1 MTRRTGEGRVLRM
14 KWLMAALL
22 LVPAWVLAATPAPV
36 PPAVGEIPPQL
47 LGKDRNGDPVDL
59 AQLRGK
65 VVVVTFWASWCGY
78 CRKELPALNAM
89 QTAAGPDYFRVVAV
103 NVQDGNDEYR
113 AITRQMRDYTLTF
126 SRDRS
131 GEIAASYGVKSYPN
145 LWIIDPEGRV
155 ASRHIGY
162 GEDSFKQIVDQISAV
177 IQDELARSKGA
188 AAGQD
193 AQKAREIPSG

>member
-1 MTRRTGEGRVLRM
+1 MLVL
-14 KWLMAALL
+14 AS
-22 LVPAWVLAATPAPV
+22 AWVQAAEPAP
-36 PPAVGEIPPQL
+36 PPAIGEIPPQI

-89 QTAAGPDYFRVVAV
+89 QTSAGPDYFRVVAV

-113 AITRQMRDYTLTF
+113 AMTRQMRDYTLTF
-126 SRDRS
+126 ARDRNGS
-131 GEIAASYGVKSYPN
+131 IAGSYGVRSYPN

-155 ASRHIGY
+155 AGRHVGY
-162 GEDSFKQIVDQISAV
+162 GEDSFKEIVDEISRVMAAEVERLHAAPAV
-177 IQDELARSKGA
+177 AP
-188 AAGQD
+188 AAGT
-193 AQKAREIPSG
+193 ASSG

>member
-1 MTRRTGEGRVLRM
+1 MPGMR
-14 KWLMAALL
+14 WSAAALL
-22 LVPAWVLAATPAPV
+22 LVSAWVLAATPAPA
-36 PPAVGEIPPQL
+36 PPAVGDTPPQL

-89 QTAAGPDYFRVVAV
+89 QTATGPDYFRVVAV

-126 SRDRS
+126 TRDRS
-131 GEIAASYGVKSYPN
+131 GAIAESYGVKSYPN

-155 ASRHIGY
+155 AARHIGY
-162 GEDSFKQIVDQISAV
+162 GEDSFKQIVDQISQV
-177 IQDELARSKGA
+177 IQAEVERLHAAPTDKAA
-188 AAGQD
+188 AAG
-193 AQKAREIPSG
+193 